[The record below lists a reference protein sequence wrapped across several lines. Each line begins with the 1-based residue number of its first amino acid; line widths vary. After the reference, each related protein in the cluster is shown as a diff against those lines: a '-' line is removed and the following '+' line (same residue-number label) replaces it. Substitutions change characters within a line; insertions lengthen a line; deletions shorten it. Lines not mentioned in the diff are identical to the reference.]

1 MRRILIM
8 LASAIVIAVLTLG
21 FLYRSDLLTLDDWSQ
36 WAGIGLFAMGGSGA
50 GAIWWREFQALRSFR
65 REQSRKLSTLG
76 IRRRLAARAHSR
88 VRAARRSWRVSNEV
102 LGGVV
107 LSVLLLFLI
116 GLFIIYNEDFVR
128 LFSDPEFQLW
138 DSAP

>member
-1 MRRILIM
+1 
-8 LASAIVIAVLTLG
+8 
-21 FLYRSDLLTLDDWSQ
+21 
-36 WAGIGLFAMGGSGA
+36 
-50 GAIWWREFQALRSFR
+50 
-65 REQSRKLSTLG
+65 
-76 IRRRLAARAHSR
+76 
-88 VRAARRSWRVSNEV
+88 VSNEV

-138 DSAP
+138 DSDP